1 MWKMA
6 VEIRIL
12 HCWFWRWLQLATM
25 VKCAAMGQSK
35 DEAVYRRVIGLVEE
49 VWPWLRYVS
58 FLNFWKIVFGC

>member
-1 MWKMA
+1 
-6 VEIRIL
+6 
-12 HCWFWRWLQLATM
+12 M